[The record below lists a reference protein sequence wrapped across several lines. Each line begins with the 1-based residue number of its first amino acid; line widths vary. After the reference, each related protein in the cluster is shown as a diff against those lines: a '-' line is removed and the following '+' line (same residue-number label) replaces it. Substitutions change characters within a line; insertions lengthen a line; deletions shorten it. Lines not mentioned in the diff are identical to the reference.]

1 MDNIYKQIFFK
12 ISKNKYDFIT
22 SLILKKDFVY
32 QK

>member
-1 MDNIYKQIFFK
+1 MDNFYKQIL
-12 ISKNKYDFIT
+12 KNKYDFIT